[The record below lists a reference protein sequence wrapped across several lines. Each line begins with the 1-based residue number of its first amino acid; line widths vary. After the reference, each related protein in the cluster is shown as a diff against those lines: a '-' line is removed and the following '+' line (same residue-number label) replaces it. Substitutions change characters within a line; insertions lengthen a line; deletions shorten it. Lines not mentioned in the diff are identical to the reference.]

1 MFVRQATS
9 NDAELVLEILNSEI
23 AAVDPAHGLFGIDI
37 AKQIIESPGDP
48 SPTWLFSDDETSVP
62 FGVCN
67 LHPDISAKELEPT
80 LSVRAGD
87 NRYPLILDWFISEA
101 NKEFSGFNM
110 QIEINEK
117 HEENLKH
124 LASRNFEV
132 TRYYN
137 SLRADVF
144 SNMNEPVLPEG
155 VSIRTIDLDNHD
167 DLKKWH
173 MVYQESFKDNYGF
186 TPRDF
191 DSWLKR
197 TKADESIPSDGVFL
211 LHFNS
216 KPAGFIFTD
225 DMDAFASR
233 GYITYLGVLKEHR
246 GKGYAQLLPATALAR
261 FSRRGYTKAELGVD
275 TQNSTNALR
284 VYEKMGFSK
293 TSTWVL
299 HERQA
304 SNN

>member
-9 NDAELVLEILNSEI
+9 SDAELVLEILNSEI

-37 AKQIIESPGDP
+37 AKQIIDSPGDP

-80 LSVRAGD
+80 LSVSAGD
-87 NRYPLILDWFISEA
+87 NRYPVLLDWFIAEA
-101 NKEFSGFNM
+101 NEKYPDFKF

-117 HEENLKH
+117 HEENLKT
-124 LASRNFEV
+124 LASRNFAV

-144 SNMNEPVLPEG
+144 SNMNAPVLPDG
-155 VSIRTIDLDNHD
+155 VSIRTVDLDNHE

-173 MVYQESFKDNYGF
+173 MLYQESFKDNSGC

-191 DSWLKR
+191 ESWLKR

-216 KPAGFIFTD
+216 EPAGFIFTD

-233 GYITYLGVLKEHR
+233 GYVTYLGVLKEHR
-246 GKGYAQLLPATALAR
+246 GKGYAQLLLATALAR

-284 VYEKMGFSK
+284 VYEKMGFTK

-304 SNN
+304 SND

>member
-1 MFVRQATS
+1 MFVRQAS
-9 NDAELVLEILNSEI
+9 SSDAELVLEILNSEI
-23 AAVDPAHGLFGIDI
+23 AAVDPAHGLFSLDI
-37 AKQIIESPGDP
+37 AKQVIDSPGDS
-48 SPTWLFSDDETSVP
+48 SPTWLFSDDETSIP

-67 LHPDISAKELEPT
+67 HQPDISAKELEPT

-87 NRYPLILDWFISEA
+87 NRYPLLLDWFIEEA
-101 NKEFSGFNM
+101 NKEFPDFKI

-124 LASRNFEV
+124 LASRNFAV

-137 SLRADVF
+137 SLRAQ
-144 SNMNEPVLPEG
+144 VLPNMDDPLLPQG
-155 VSIRTIDLDNHD
+155 VSIRNVDLDNLD
-167 DLKKWH
+167 DLTKWH
-173 MVYQESFKDNYGF
+173 MVYQESFKENYGF

-197 TKADESIPSDGVFL
+197 TKADEYIPVDGVFL

-216 KPAGFIFTD
+216 EPAGFIFTD
-225 DMDAFASR
+225 DMDAFDLR

-246 GKGYAQLLPATALAR
+246 GKGYAQLLLATALAR
-261 FSRRGYTKAELGVD
+261 FSRKGYTKAELGVD

-284 VYEKMGFSK
+284 VYEKMGFTK

-299 HERQA
+299 HERLA
-304 SNN
+304 STD